1 MNSKLADYVQSNYLG
16 SNTWI
21 EDEINQ
27 QYHTQRIG
35 EVFNNKEYLSGV
47 HKVLLRED
55 CTFKEKEFI
64 VKKLVMPVIK
74 SVMNFHST
82 YLLGNSVS
90 FIGSE
95 NVTKAIQKVYDKGNY
110 KSIDRRL
117 VDKFNKYNDA
127 YEYIYKDNDK
137 IKSKIIASE
146 DGYPIYNEYGEYIGF
161 IEHWTDRYS
170 NISYYN
176 LYDFDKVYLWSNEGS
191 ELHIVDQYKNTSK
204 SLPIHYHN
212 NSDLDE
218 RYGEGLLSSIIPV
231 MDEIEDLLSKM
242 GDAVYTLSLSPL
254 SVTVGQQLEGEMNK
268 DMVGYNVNLEM
279 GGDIKY
285 INATMDYQ
293 SIKYYLDT
301 IQNEFNLC
309 AYIPSILGGTGNIAN
324 VSETSLKM
332 LYQLSD
338 VWAMI
343 AEEVMQTGFK
353 ERYEVICNMLIEENK
368 LSVSEDDY
376 INFSFNYSRPQNDT
390 EKLNNIKTQREIGA
404 MSIQTAIELSPLT
417 KDTPTELDRLNT
429 EGNTANQSID
439 TTKEDKVTNKE

>member
-1 MNSKLADYVQSNYLG
+1 MNDKLTKYVQANYLG
-16 SNTWI
+16 NPTWL
-21 EDEINQ
+21 EDEVNQ
-27 QYHTQRIG
+27 QSHMRRIG

-47 HKVLLRED
+47 HKVLNRED
-55 CTFKEKEFI
+55 CKFKEKEFI

-82 YLLGNSVS
+82 YLLGNSIS
-90 FIGSE
+90 FIGTESL
-95 NVTKAIQKVYDKGNY
+95 TKAMQKVYDNGNY

-127 YEYIYKDNDK
+127 YEYIYREGNK

-146 DGYPIYNEYGEYIGF
+146 DAYPLYNEYNEYVGF
-161 IEHWTDRYS
+161 IEHWNDRYS

-176 LYDFDKVYLWSNEGS
+176 LYDFDKVYQWSNEGS
-191 ELHIVDQYKNTSK
+191 ELHIVNSYSNTSN

-212 NSDLDE
+212 NSDTDE
-218 RYGEGLLSSIIPV
+218 RYGEGLLSAIIPV
-231 MDEIEDLLSKM
+231 MDEVEDLLSKM

-254 SVTVGQQLEGEMNK
+254 AVILGQQLQGEMNK

-279 GGDIKY
+279 GADIKY

-343 AEEVMQTGFK
+343 SEEVMQSGFK
-353 ERYEVICNMLIEENK
+353 ERYNIISKMLIKEGK
-368 LSVSEDDY
+368 LTLNDDDY
-376 INFSFNYSRPQNDT
+376 INFSFNYARPQNDT
-390 EKLNNIKTQREIGA
+390 EKLNNIETQVSIGA
-404 MSIQTAIELSPLT
+404 MSTQTAIELSPLT
-417 KDTPTELDRLNT
+417 KDTPTELDRLSK
-429 EGNTANQSID
+429 EGN
-439 TTKEDKVTNKE
+439 KEPDSEENKVTDK